1 MSSATSIKRGR
12 GVPLSVDP
20 PPNVPDVRP
29 AAGGEDASF
38 KPWHFF
44 VLASLIAAT
53 AAVILSRR
61 STPEHLVL
69 ISLTVGAAG
78 AAAAAL
84 YRTLAPLVLP
94 DASVFSD
101 SLSVRTRAALDREKR
116 LVMRSLKE
124 LEFDR
129 AMGKLSEKDFEEM
142 GGRLRARA
150 LSLMKQLDEEG
161 TGYTAAIERELQAR
175 LAQRMS
181 GVAGTIRASTAAAV
195 DDDLNEG
202 SPAPVVPAAAAVA
215 VAPPGECPAC
225 GTANDLDASFCKRCG
240 QRLAAA
246 VASGVVE

>member
-1 MSSATSIKRGR
+1 
-12 GVPLSVDP
+12 V
-20 PPNVPDVRP
+20 
-29 AAGGEDASF
+29 AGDDASF

-61 STPEHLVL
+61 STPEHLVF

-94 DASVFSD
+94 DAAVFSD
-101 SLSVRTRAALDREKR
+101 SLSVRTRATLEREKR

-129 AMGKLSEKDFEEM
+129 AMGKLSDRDFEEM

-161 TGYTAAIERELQAR
+161 TGYAAAIERELQAR

-181 GVAGTIRASTAAAV
+181 GVAGPIRTSTAAAALE
-195 DDDLNEG
+195 DDDIVDGTSGPVEAANEIMG
-202 SPAPVVPAAAAVA
+202 TAAP
-215 VAPPGECPAC
+215 GQCTAC
-225 GTANDLDASFCKRCG
+225 GTTNDEDAAFCKRCG
-240 QRLAAA
+240 QRLIGAAT
-246 VASGVVE
+246 SGVAE